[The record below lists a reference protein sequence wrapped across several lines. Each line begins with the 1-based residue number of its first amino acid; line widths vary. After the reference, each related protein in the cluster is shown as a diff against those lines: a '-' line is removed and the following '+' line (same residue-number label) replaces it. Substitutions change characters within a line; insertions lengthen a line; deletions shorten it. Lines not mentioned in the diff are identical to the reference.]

1 MKQTVK
7 ILFTSLKMRKAKM
20 DQGCSGDQFT
30 EFLMNWILTLPS
42 WFPAFFG
49 GKVTP
54 VSTEQNL
61 NAHYH
66 ISQKAIPS
74 TLFLVKLFI

>member
-30 EFLMNWILTLPS
+30 EFLMNWILTLSS

-61 NAHYH
+61 IANTVT
-66 ISQKAIPS
+66 
-74 TLFLVKLFI
+74 TLLRKLSPQVRFF